1 MRFWRQLFGIT
12 LFFVCTSCADILD
25 KEPIGI
31 LDTGSYFKT
40 TQDAEQA
47 VNAAYNALLFNNENN
62 NFYWA
67 LGVISSDEA
76 VVGGD
81 GSRPGLT
88 ELDFFTFTPR
98 TQELNDL
105 WKLNYQ
111 GITQCN
117 TVLDKVPAIEMDA
130 ALKSRYLGE
139 AQFLRAYYYFILS
152 QVYGGVPLI
161 TTLLPPDELKL
172 PRASLLE
179 IQTQILKDC
188 EAAALV
194 LPTTYLATSVGRA
207 TKGAAFGLAAKV
219 KIYQKDWAGALDYIQ
234 KIKAL
239 GIYKLVA
246 DYRDNFRKNT
256 QNNSESVWEIQHSNL
271 QLGVGNSLNQ
281 WWASK
286 KYGGGYGFAEVT
298 KELVDAFETGDPRL
312 KFTVARN
319 RDDYFGVTYF
329 ASFSSTQYS
338 PLKYLQSDKEATQ
351 KADGDINYTAIR
363 YAEVLLWEAEAQA
376 ALNKLVEAKIPLEEV
391 RARARAQATTPATT
405 LPLITLNDQAA
416 LQEAIRHERQV
427 ELAFEMHRYFDLVR
441 WGQASKYLSSFK
453 VGKHELFPLP
463 QTELDLN
470 TKLVQNPGY

>member
-1 MRFWRQLFGIT
+1 MRFWKQLFGLC
-12 LFFVCTSCADILD
+12 LFFVCSACADILE

-31 LDTGSYFKT
+31 LDAGSYFKT
-40 TQDAEQA
+40 AQDAEQA

-62 NFYWA
+62 NFYWG
-67 LGVISSDEA
+67 LGVIASDEA

-88 ELDFFTFTPR
+88 EFDFLTHTPR

-105 WKLNYQ
+105 WKLNYN

-117 TVLDKVPAIEMDA
+117 TVLDKVPLIEMDA
-130 ALKSRYLGE
+130 AQKSRILAE
-139 AQFLRAYYYFILS
+139 AQFLRAYYYFILT
-152 QVYGGVPLI
+152 QVFGDVPLI
-161 TTLLPPDELKL
+161 TRLLPPAELKIL
-172 PRASLLE
+172 RTPLREVQA
-179 IQTQILKDC
+179 QILMDC
-188 EAAALV
+188 ESAAQV
-194 LPTTYLATSVGRA
+194 LPLSYSTGSVGRA
-207 TKGAAFGLAAKV
+207 TKGAALALAAKT

-239 GIYKLVA
+239 GIYKLMP
-246 DYRDNFRKNT
+246 DFRDNFRKNT

-298 KELVDAFETGDPRL
+298 KELVDAFEAGDPRL

-329 ASFSSTQYS
+329 ASFSSTQFS
-338 PLKYLQSDKEATQ
+338 PLKYLQSDQEATQ
-351 KADGDINYTAIR
+351 KADGDINYTTIR

-376 ALNKLVEAKIPLEEV
+376 ELNNIPAAKIPLEEV
-391 RARARAQATTPATT
+391 RARARAQSATPATVLPPVSATDKAT
-405 LPLITLNDQAA
+405 LLT
-416 LQEAIRHERQV
+416 AIHHERQV
-427 ELAFEMHRYFDLVR
+427 ELAFEMHRFFDIVR
-441 WGQASKYLSSFK
+441 WGIAPQYLSNFK
-453 VGKHELFPLP
+453 VGKHELWPLP

-470 TKLVQNPGY
+470 PFLVQNPGY